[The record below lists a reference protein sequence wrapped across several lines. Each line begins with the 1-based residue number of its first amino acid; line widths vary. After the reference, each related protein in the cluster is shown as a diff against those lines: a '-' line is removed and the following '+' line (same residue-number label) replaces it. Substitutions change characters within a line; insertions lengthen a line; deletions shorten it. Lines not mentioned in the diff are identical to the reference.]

1 MTVSV
6 DFGSREIRSLVRA
19 GVSGGRLRLMTVRS
33 EYVLIPDESSAR
45 RMLREEG
52 LPHAICGAGLAV
64 FGAGVERLGWL
75 SRRPAVPLFT
85 DGRIP
90 TRDGLA
96 RQILGVLTESVLPEP
111 MVRGETCVLTV
122 PGAGLPQELRES
134 NEDFLG
140 HLVQM
145 RGYCPVVLGAA
156 EAVQLAGGRET
167 GFSGVSVSAGAES
180 LSFCVSRQGRVLASG
195 GIPLGGRWLDSELAR
210 EFEDWVWDESGERHP
225 NAAGQERWRL
235 SLVRS
240 VASDTAATVERL
252 GALQRLLLRMTRRL
266 AAGIVE
272 SVRVAGVEWERVPV
286 LLAGGFGLMRGLS
299 EGLSADLE
307 ALSADGRQYEVR
319 TAADAE
325 TAVVRGG
332 LIYGELESRSAA

>member
-6 DFGSREIRSLVRA
+6 DFGSREIRSLVRT
-19 GVSGGRLRLMTVRS
+19 GISGSRLLLTTVRS
-33 EYVLIPDESSAR
+33 EYVMVPNESSAR

-52 LPHAICGAGLAV
+52 LPHAVCGGGLAV
-64 FGAGVERLGWL
+64 FGSGVERVGWL
-75 SRRPAVPLFT
+75 SRRPAVPLFV

-111 MVRGETCVLTV
+111 TVRGETCVLTV

-140 HLVQM
+140 HLVEL

-156 EAVQLAGGRET
+156 ESVQLAGGQET

-180 LSFCVSRQGRVLASG
+180 LSFCVSRQGCVLSSA

-235 SLVRS
+235 GLVGREASGRS
-240 VASDTAATVERL
+240 DERL
-252 GALQRLLLRMTRRL
+252 VALQRLLLRMTRRL

-272 SVRVAGVEWERVPV
+272 SVRLSGVEWERVPV
-286 LLAGGFGLMRGLS
+286 LLAGGLGLMRGLS
-299 EGLSADLE
+299 EGLSADLK
-307 ALSADGRQYEVR
+307 ALSADGREYEVR

-325 TAVVRGG
+325 TAVVRGS
-332 LIYGELESRSAA
+332 LIYGELETRSAA